1 MTDVVIV
8 EEGSFTPVNWW
19 IFLLQGLIAVIFG
32 LILMVW
38 APAVFNL
45 ISYFLGALI
54 VIYSIS
60 IIIKGAVGVG
70 QGSGKSRAL
79 LVILGIIG
87 IIIGL
92 LVLLNIEIMWL
103 TIAVFIAI
111 WAFISG
117 FGDLWL
123 GFTAEKE
130 SGWYRVLLIITGIIA
145 LAIGFFVILMPLMMD
160 YVFVMVLGA
169 FLFVLGIVSLI
180 TGFIVQAKLKG

>member
-8 EEGSFTPVNWW
+8 EEGGFSPVNWW

-32 LILMVW
+32 LILMIW

-54 VIYSIS
+54 VLYSIS
-60 IIIKGAVGVG
+60 VIIKGAVG
-70 QGSGKSRAL
+70 QESGKSRAL

-87 IIIGL
+87 VVIGL

-111 WAFISG
+111 WAFLSG

-130 SGWYRVLLIITGIIA
+130 SGWYRVLLVITGIIG
-145 LAIGFFVILMPLMMD
+145 LAIGIFVILMPLLMD

-169 FLFVLGIVSLI
+169 FLFILGIVSLI